1 MGSLE
6 LKPCTLANSR
16 SAYCTTYTV
25 YENRESRTG
34 RKIDLRVAVVPA
46 LLDDERVPDPVIYLA
61 GGPGGAAVNDWP
73 GIGSAFRELNWRHD
87 WLLVDQR
94 GTGGSHR
101 FDYPSVP
108 AEATSPGLSFEEVE
122 TALREWSKT
131 ALEKLDGDP
140 RFYTTAPAID
150 DVDEVRAALGYD
162 KVNLYGGSY
171 GATAVQY
178 YLRQH
183 GDTVRTAIMDGG
195 SMVDVPLIELFAP
208 NGQRALDIMFGRC
221 EEDAACNKKYPDVRR
236 EMHEVYERLGAGPVT
251 VDKIIDP
258 NTRKPVEVTQDSF
271 AGLVRAKLL
280 SAGEAATLPRFIH
293 RAYEGNYEEVARY
306 GLGLQQYAMSS
317 VGMVMSWSIKCNEA
331 WARYLPEEVEK
342 QGQGTYF
349 LGSELRSA
357 KMSAI
362 ACGIVPDGVVPSDDG
377 VRAKS
382 DVPVLILNGDAD
394 PQDPP
399 SNVANAQVE
408 LPNSLSI
415 VVPGHG
421 HGVIQYGCLPQVAGA
436 FVDAGTA
443 VGLDTACVEDVPLPR
458 FDVSD

>member
-1 MGSLE
+1 M
-6 LKPCTLANSR
+6 
-16 SAYCTTYTV
+16 
-25 YENRESRTG
+25 
-34 RKIDLRVAVVPA
+34 IDLRVAVVPA
-46 LLDDERVPDPVIYLA
+46 LLDDDRMPDPVIYLA

-87 WLLVDQR
+87 WLLIDQR

-101 FDYPSVP
+101 FDYPNVP
-108 AEATSPGLSFEEVE
+108 AEVADPSLTDEQMEA
-122 TALREWSKT
+122 ALREWSKT
-131 ALEKLDGDP
+131 ALDKLDGNP
-140 RFYTTAPAID
+140 RFYTTALAID
-150 DVDEVRAALGYD
+150 DIDEVRAALGYD

-208 NGQRALDIMFGRC
+208 NGQRALDLMFERC
-221 EEDAACNKKYPDVRR
+221 ERDTACNEKYPDARR
-236 EMHEVYERLGAGPVT
+236 EMHEVFDRLGTEPVT
-251 VDKIIDP
+251 VDKITDP
-258 NTRKPVEVTQDSF
+258 MTRKPVVVTQDSF

-280 SAGEAATLPRFIH
+280 SASEAATLPRFIH
-293 RAYEGNYEEVARY
+293 RAYKGNFEDVARY
-306 GLGLQQYAMSS
+306 GIGIQQIGMSS
-317 VGMVMSWSIKCNEA
+317 AGMVMSWSIKCNEA

-349 LGSELRSA
+349 LGNELRNA

-362 ACGIVPDGVVPSDDG
+362 ACKVAPKGVVLPNDG
-377 VRAKS
+377 VRAQS
-382 DVPVLILNGDAD
+382 NVPVLILNGEAD

-399 SNVANAQVE
+399 ANVANAQVE
-408 LPNSLSI
+408 LPNSLSV

-421 HGVIQYGCLPQVAGA
+421 HGVIQYGCMPKIAGA

-443 VGLDTACVEDVPLPR
+443 KGLDTTCVNDVPLPR
-458 FDVSD
+458 FDLSD

>member
-25 YENRESRTG
+25 YEDRVSRTG

-46 LLDDERVPDPVIYLA
+46 IIEEERTPDPVIFLA

-87 WLLVDQR
+87 WLLIDQR

-101 FDYPSVP
+101 FDYPNVP
-108 AEATSPGLSFEEVE
+108 AEVMNPSLTDEQMEA
-122 TALREWSKT
+122 ALRQWSKT
-131 ALEKLDGDP
+131 ALDKLDGDP
-140 RFYTTAPAID
+140 RFYTTALAID
-150 DVDEVRAALGYD
+150 DIDEVRAALGYD

-183 GDTVRTAIMDGG
+183 GSTVRTAIMDGG

-208 NGQRALDIMFGRC
+208 NGQRALDLMFERC
-221 EEDAACNKKYPDVRR
+221 EQDAACNEKFPDVQR
-236 EMHEVYERLGAGPVT
+236 EMHDVYDRLGTGPVT
-251 VDKIIDP
+251 VDKITDP
-258 NTRKPVEVTQDSF
+258 LTRKPVMVTQDSF

-280 SAGEAATLPRFIH
+280 SASEAATLPSFIH
-293 RAYEGNYEEVARY
+293 RAYEGNFEDVARF
-306 GLGLQQYAMSS
+306 GIGLQQIGMSS
-317 VGMVMSWSIKCNEA
+317 GGMVMSWSIKCSEV

-349 LGSELRSA
+349 LGNELRNA
-357 KMSAI
+357 KMNAI
-362 ACGIVPDGVVPSDDG
+362 ACKIAPGGVVLPDDG

-382 DVPVLILNGDAD
+382 EVPVLLLNGEAD

-399 SNVANAQVE
+399 ANVANAQVE

-415 VVPGHG
+415 VVLGHG
-421 HGVIQYGCLPQVAGA
+421 HGVIQYGCLPKVAGA

-443 VGLDTACVEDVPLPR
+443 VGLDTTCVERVPLPR
-458 FDVSD
+458 FNLSD